1 MASLSRPAPNGR
13 FTSLSRPAPNGHFIK
28 GSSQFVKASSNQ
40 KGRPLDLVL
49 GGSIR
54 YCAAQAVYQRPP
66 GHGLQLRPPMASV
79 SKPAPNGHF
88 IKGFS
93 QFVKASSNQ
102 KGRPLDLVLGGS
114 IRYCAAQAVYQRPAG
129 HGLHLKP
136 PMASLSRPAPNGHFI
151 KGFSKASSNQK
162 GRPLDLVLGGP
173 IRYCAAQAIYQRPA
187 GHGLQSRPAPMASLA
202 RPVPMAPEGPT
213 SRSSPWRVNPLLR
226 RTSSL
231 SISRPAPNGHFI
243 KGFS

>member
-1 MASLSRPAPNGR
+1 
-13 FTSLSRPAPNGHFIK
+13 
-28 GSSQFVKASSNQ
+28 
-40 KGRPLDLVL
+40 
-49 GGSIR
+49 
-54 YCAAQAVYQRPP
+54 
-66 GHGLQLRPPMASV
+66 MASV

-129 HGLHLKP
+129 HGLQLKP

-151 KGFSKASSNQK
+151 KGFSQFIKASSNQK

-173 IRYCAAQAIYQRPA
+173 IRYCAAQAVYQRPA
-187 GHGLQSRPAPMASLA
+187 
-202 RPVPMAPEGPT
+202 
-213 SRSSPWRVNPLLR
+213 NP
-226 RTSSL
+226 
-231 SISRPAPNGHFI
+231 
-243 KGFS
+243 